1 MNCLNHAETAAVATC
16 TGCADAFC
24 ARCLVTINSERYCG
38 SCKTMAVPAAAPA
51 VQVPCKE
58 ASDALKYA
66 IVGLLI
72 FGPILE
78 PLALARAFKARALLR
93 GDPTLTGIGKANVA
107 LLLST
112 AVIAL
117 WIVMLVKTVSSH

>member
-1 MNCLNHAETAAVATC
+1 
-16 TGCADAFC
+16 
-24 ARCLVTINSERYCG
+24 
-38 SCKTMAVPAAAPA
+38 MAVPAAAPA

-93 GDPTLTGIGKANVA
+93 GDPTLTGISKANVA